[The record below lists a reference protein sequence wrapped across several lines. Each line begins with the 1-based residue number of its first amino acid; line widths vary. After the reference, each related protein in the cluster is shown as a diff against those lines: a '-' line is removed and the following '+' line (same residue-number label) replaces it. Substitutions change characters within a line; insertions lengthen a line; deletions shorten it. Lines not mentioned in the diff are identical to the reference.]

1 MTKAIYYIGMTLLA
15 ILAIGIL
22 WKTYVKPNTQ
32 QTLQFF
38 PLNADAKFSEA
49 NTSLTLKEPDKNK
62 NKYEVILH
70 VSSVLNQTAYLRQD
84 MSLLFQNGRLIDF
97 LRGWKQNVS
106 SMDQKLTA
114 LGHESSLFEAVT
126 IHYAELHDQDDI
138 PTSTFKTTDASL
150 YVISSR
156 FGPIKSF
163 QVPEN
168 EEQKDWAFT
177 LRSVTNSRLT
187 KVLDRY
193 ISQTHIDLSNYTVMP
208 ITELAAKKD
217 SLLSEYTAQGQRV
230 IIEKLWESLYNIY
243 VSGIKKQDGTIINP
257 VDSTIPLILREK
269 ESRSLILLIQDKTG
283 NLHEFYQKLP
293 S

>member
-1 MTKAIYYIGMTLLA
+1 MTKAIYHIGIIVLI
-15 ILAIGIL
+15 ILAIGVL
-22 WKTYVKPNTQ
+22 WKTYMKPNTE

-38 PLNADAKFSEA
+38 PLNDEAKFSEA

-70 VSSVLNQTAYLRQD
+70 VSSVLHQTAYLRQD
-84 MSLLFQNGRLIDF
+84 MSLLFQNGRLNDF
-97 LRGWKQNVS
+97 LRGWKQDVS

-114 LGHESSLFEAVT
+114 QGYESSLFEAVT
-126 IHYAELHDQDDI
+126 IHYAEIHDQDDI

-193 ISQTHIDLSNYTVMP
+193 IDQAHIDLSNYTVMP
-208 ITELAAKKD
+208 ITELTAKKD
-217 SLLSEYTAQGQRV
+217 TLLSDYTEQEQRA
-230 IIEKLWESLYNIY
+230 IIEKLWEALYSIY
-243 VSGIKKQDGTIINP
+243 ISGIKKQDGTIINP

-269 ESRSLILLIQDKTG
+269 QSRRLILLIQDKTG
-283 NLHEFYQKLP
+283 NLHEFYQQLP